1 MLIPWA
7 DSTVTFNNF
16 GATPDVQIGSDV
28 GGSLHTINLTYP
40 GPGDRY
46 ESWTIPAAVLQGW
59 IDQPSTNRGLLVFNT
74 TLVFGQ
80 DLQFGSGESA
90 NEPRLSFM
98 AVPEPTSA
106 ALLGLGTLLCAS
118 RRARKSSVT
127 SSQSNGGPRE
137 QRPIF

>member
-28 GGSLHTINLTYP
+28 GASLHTINLNYP

-59 IDQPSTNRGLLVFNT
+59 IDQPSTNLGLLVFNT

-90 NEPRLSFM
+90 NEPRLSFT
-98 AVPEPTSA
+98 AVPEPSTA
-106 ALLGLGTLLCAS
+106 ALVGVMLAGFAGLRR
-118 RRARKSSVT
+118 RRAVA
-127 SSQSNGGPRE
+127 
-137 QRPIF
+137 